1 VDRDQAPGRAFRKIT
16 QERAG
21 ERHGERVVIHLERV
35 TLPRGLSALAHR
47 DPDGNLVIFVSAALD
62 ASRQRAAVVEA
73 IRATRRGTWRAGL
86 PPVGLALVLGI
97 KTAFRRVA
105 SAVRA
110 RPMAWGAAA
119 TATAA
124 GVATAGA
131 LVITAP
137 PPQHP
142 PAATGP
148 ATGPGAAAPL
158 PQASRRPPAHPGRHG
173 RSGHGA
179 GTHVVSSGGSPSAG
193 QPSAPGKPAP
203 TSGGGGSA
211 PSPAPSPQP
220 STAPAPTEPAPA
232 PSPSPSPSP
241 SPTGGT
247 GVCVTLLVVKACLPP
262 VTVKVKL

>member
-1 VDRDQAPGRAFRKIT
+1 
-16 QERAG
+16 
-21 ERHGERVVIHLERV
+21 VIHLERV

-62 ASRQRAAVVEA
+62 ATRQRAAVMEA

-97 KTAFRRVA
+97 KTAFRRAA
-105 SAVRA
+105 SAVRV
-110 RPMAWGAAA
+110 RPVAWGAAA

-131 LVITAP
+131 LIITAP
-137 PPQHP
+137 HPQRP
-142 PAATGP
+142 PAANGTQPGP
-148 ATGPGAAAPL
+148 SGVAPL
-158 PQASRRPPAHPGRHG
+158 PQASRRPPAHPGHHG
-173 RSGHGA
+173 RSGS
-179 GTHVVSSGGSPSAG
+179 GTSTRLVASKGSPTPG
-193 QPSAPGKPAP
+193 QPSTSGNPAPGGA
-203 TSGGGGSA
+203 A
-211 PSPAPSPQP
+211 PSPTPNPQ
-220 STAPAPTEPAPA
+220 PA
-232 PSPSPSPSP
+232 PSPSPAPVPTGPAPAPSPSP

>member
-1 VDRDQAPGRAFRKIT
+1 
-16 QERAG
+16 
-21 ERHGERVVIHLERV
+21 VIQLERV

-47 DPDGNLVIFVSAALD
+47 DPDGNLVIFVSTTLD
-62 ASRQRAAVVEA
+62 APRQRAAVMEA

-105 SAVRA
+105 SAVRV

-124 GVATAGA
+124 GVATVGA
-131 LVITAP
+131 LIVTAP
-137 PPQHP
+137 HPQRLP
-142 PAATGP
+142 TAAGP
-148 ATGPGAAAPL
+148 QPGPSAAAPL
-158 PQASRRPPAHPGRHG
+158 PQASRPPPAHPGHHG
-173 RSGHGA
+173 RSGQGA
-179 GTHVVSSGGSPSAG
+179 GTHVVSSGGSPGAG

-211 PSPAPSPQP
+211 PSPTPNPQPQP
-220 STAPAPTEPAPA
+220 STGPTPTEPA
-232 PSPSPSPSP
+232 PSPSP
-241 SPTGGT
+241 SPTGGS
-247 GVCVTLLVVKACLPP
+247 GLCVTLLGLKACLPP